1 VEVVV
6 AEVTE
11 VWSHPLALGV
21 RPTASSR
28 FVTDLGGGRLS
39 TTRVLL
45 LDGEAAVADLP
56 RDYDAR
62 PDVFCPFCGELGKY
76 RHLEHRE
83 GTSHF
88 AHATGDECVVAA
100 LETALHRRAKA
111 LLCEGL
117 AWLRGQQRSVLVKTP
132 CLRCDEPTAIPML
145 RPADWDMEAPE
156 VELGAL
162 RLDVAA
168 LRGGVPSA
176 VFEVRVSHAV
186 EAEKASELRSSG
198 LPSAE
203 FLATALIDE
212 ATGVVSWRFE
222 EPLPCPEKHWNLE
235 REGYP
240 FALCRECRELPEDAA
255 ALAQVVPLVA
265 DAATLKLL
273 RAGLPEASEASLVG
287 LDVSGLLGAWQRPEE
302 VSWSVAK
309 RLAKVKAGL
318 LVSAEAAE
326 LAELLANPYGRALEI
341 AKSEREVPRL
351 ELLAADDAWKA
362 LKAEA
367 RRAHRD
373 RRRQTHVL
381 HSVARQASKGSTA
394 VSTAS
399 LVGVVRDVAPEDV
412 DTFRSDIAKLTLA
425 STPLAGGNGFVGFS
439 SVIVAEKKVLDRV
452 RARVRRK
459 PLRPSMSAPTDDE
472 RERAVGLAFTRSF
485 AIITGGPGTGK
496 TTAVRRLLECVATE
510 RAMQVEGQRG
520 ARWLLCAPTHKA
532 LSRLKQG
539 LSGFDFV
546 EFRTVQAAVRLS
558 FEVPPVGVLV
568 DEASFL
574 DSSLA
579 AELFEKF
586 AKTDQIVLVGDPDQ
600 LPSVAPGAV
609 LRDLIANFPNSV
621 QRMTTNHRTEGRAL
635 AEAATAMNTG
645 RQPEPRPGEVDIV
658 ELVDSASVEEQA
670 LSWYRKLANGRAAG
684 DVQVLAGL
692 RKTVGALNAK
702 LQLLQNPE
710 GRSLTPWLRAGDR
723 VVVTEILERELAPGL
738 HRGLMGTIHAG
749 DNEKLLLR
757 TDDGSPVSVDLGA
770 VSVEPSYA
778 MTVHRSQ
785 GSEWPCVLMVLD
797 DTSFLTRNLVYTAFT
812 RARSRAVVL
821 SPKGMLR
828 KSLGR
833 VPQRLTGLSTGLLRT
848 LL

>member
-1 VEVVV
+1 MDEV
-6 AEVTE
+6 AEVR
-11 VWSHPLALGV
+11 SHPLALGV
-21 RPTASSR
+21 RPSVGSG
-28 FVTDLGGGRLS
+28 FVTDVGGGRLS

-45 LDGEAAVADLP
+45 VDGEADVADLP
-56 RDYDAR
+56 RDYGAR

-88 AHATGDECVVAA
+88 AHATGDECVVSA

-117 AWLRGQQRSVLVKTP
+117 AWLRGQQRPVLVKVA
-132 CLRCDEPTAIPML
+132 CLRCDESTAIPML
-145 RPADWDMEAPE
+145 RTADWDAEAPE
-156 VELGAL
+156 VDLDTL

-168 LRGGVPSA
+168 LRDGLPSA

-186 EAEKASELRSSG
+186 EAEKASQLRSSG
-198 LPSAE
+198 LPSVE
-203 FLATALIDE
+203 FLATSLIDE
-212 ATGVVSWRFE
+212 ATGEESWRFE
-222 EPLPCPEKHWNLE
+222 EPLPRPEKHWNLE
-235 REGYP
+235 REGFP
-240 FALCRECRELPEDAA
+240 FALCSGCRELPDVAT
-255 ALAQVVPLVA
+255 ALAQVVPLIA
-265 DAATLKLL
+265 DPTTLKTL
-273 RAGLPEASEASLVG
+273 RCGLPEANEAALAG

-302 VSWSVAK
+302 VAWSIAR
-309 RLAKVKAGL
+309 RLAKVRPGA
-318 LVSAEAAE
+318 LVSAESAE

-341 AKSEREVPRL
+341 AKSEREVPRAD
-351 ELLAADDAWKA
+351 LLAADDAWQA
-362 LKAEA
+362 LKVDA

-381 HSVARQASKGSTA
+381 HSVAKQAGKGSTV

-399 LVGVVRDVAPEDV
+399 LVGVVRGVAPEDV
-412 DTFRSDIAKLTLA
+412 DSFSSAMAKLSLA
-425 STPLAGGNGFVGFS
+425 STPLAVGNGFVGFS
-439 SVIVAEKKVLDRV
+439 SVIVSEKKVLDRV
-452 RARVRRK
+452 LTRVRRK
-459 PLRPSMSAPTDDE
+459 PLRPSMSVATDNE
-472 RERAVGLAFTRSF
+472 RERAVGLAFTQSF

-496 TTAVRRLLECVATE
+496 TTAVHRLLECIAAE
-510 RAMQVEGQRG
+510 RAMQAENQRG
-520 ARWLLCAPTHKA
+520 GGWLLCAPTHKA

-546 EFRTVQAAVRLS
+546 QFRTAQAAVRLT
-558 FEVPPVGVLV
+558 FEVPPAGVLV

-579 AELFEKF
+579 AELLEKF
-586 AKTDQIVLVGDPDQ
+586 AKSDQIILVGDPDQ

-609 LRDLIANFPNSV
+609 LRDLIANFSNSV

-635 AEAATAMNTG
+635 AEAAMAMNSG
-645 RQPEPRPGEVDIV
+645 RQPEALPGEVDLV
-658 ELVDSASVEEQA
+658 ELVDSASVAEQA
-670 LSWYRKLANGRAAG
+670 LSWYRKLANGRVAG

-702 LQLLQNPE
+702 LQLLQNPD

-723 VVVTEILERELAPGL
+723 VVVTEILKRELALGL

-749 DNEKLLLR
+749 EGGKLLLR
-757 TDDGSPVSVDLGA
+757 TDDGSPVNADLEA

-785 GSEWPCVLMVLD
+785 GSEWPCVLLVLD

-828 KSLGR
+828 RSLGR

-848 LL
+848 LS